1 MVTMVTTWLINHAP
15 IKNKKQ
21 EPKTKKKKE
30 IKHSGV
36 PVD

>member
-21 EPKTKKKKE
+21 KQKKKKE

-36 PVD
+36 PLD